1 MKIGINMRKMKTERF
16 FATLRMTDNMRKIL
30 LISVFIFMAG
40 ISQGARLK
48 DISTIEGIQSYQLV
62 GYGLVVGLKGS
73 GDSYNSLVTQQS
85 VKNLLE
91 HFGIFTQDKNKRN
104 KTKNVA
110 AVMVTGELATSKPK
124 GTKVDIKVSSIGDA
138 KSIRDG
144 NLLLTPLRDANGKD
158 RATAQG
164 TINASDKELTTGYIM
179 NGAIVDL
186 PIESEIKDTFY
197 ILLNTPDFSSAV
209 SVQDTLNKQFG
220 DSTLAKAMDG
230 SRIRIKIP
238 ASYKGKALTFVSE
251 IEKIDIAID
260 AEEKVVINGTTGT
273 VVSGLNV
280 KVSPVRLNYK
290 DMKIEI
296 TKDTPV
302 GEFIEMMYK
311 SGVTETEVLDIIRSL
326 KSSGA
331 IGAQVIII

>member
-1 MKIGINMRKMKTERF
+1 MRRRF
-16 FATLRMTDNMRKIL
+16 L
-30 LISVFIFMAG
+30 LISVFVFMSG
-40 ISQGARLK
+40 ISQSARLK

-91 HFGIFTQDKNKRN
+91 HFGLFTQDKNKRN

-110 AVMVTGELATSKPK
+110 AVMVTSELPTSKPK
-124 GTKVDIKVSSIGDA
+124 GTKIDIRISSIGDA

-144 NLLLTPLRDANGKD
+144 TLLLTPLRDSNGKD

-164 TINASDKELTTGYIM
+164 TVNASEKELTTGYIM
-179 NGAIVDL
+179 NGAIVESA
-186 PIESEIKDTFY
+186 IESEIKDTFY
-197 ILLNTPDFSSAV
+197 VLLNTPDFSSAV
-209 SVQDTLNKQFG
+209 SVQDTLNKQFN
-220 DSTLAKAMDG
+220 DSTLAKAIDG

-238 ASYKGKALTFVSE
+238 VSYKGKALTFVSE
-251 IEKIDIAID
+251 IEKVEIAID
-260 AEEKVVINGTTGT
+260 TEEKVVINGTTGT

-280 KVSPVRLNYK
+280 KVLPVRLNYK

-296 TKDTPV
+296 TKDTPI
-302 GEFIEMMYK
+302 GEFIDMMYK